1 MLFFEN
7 YRQKIFQ
14 KSCFNNEIL
23 KSLFE
28 FRSKFML
35 NFTYYKSKM
44 KNVQSKLLP
53 KLDLYIWVLLKKS
66 MYKLTDMYKC
76 TCTVTWIYFTTVW
89 RSVLIRDEPST
100 THNSTHF
107 LTCVVYVLCICKPI
121 IDMCGHVCH
130 MSTQL
135 FKKCVSKL
143 CISTKISWKLAI
155 I

>member
-1 MLFFEN
+1 MYKRTCPWVFCFKLDGQWTSKMVVFHSCTNRQKTMSFLEFHGQKDKIFAIFLKKFVVFRN

-35 NFTYYKSKM
+35 NFTHYKSKM

-66 MYKLTDMYKC
+66 MYKRTDMYKC
-76 TCTVTWIYFTTVW
+76 TGWVIICWT
-89 RSVLIRDEPST
+89 
-100 THNSTHF
+100 
-107 LTCVVYVLCICKPI
+107 LCMI
-121 IDMCGHVCH
+121 M
-130 MSTQL
+130 
-135 FKKCVSKL
+135 F
-143 CISTKISWKLAI
+143 A
-155 I
+155 